1 MPEQREPTTT
11 ADEFADLGPRI
22 ARALLK
28 AHGEDRF
35 ALTRIQED
43 FAAKLDVCFYC
54 KYFPRGRCQAC
65 RVKLEVLVE
74 IDKHLG
80 QTLPLP
86 LEERQPDTEQPPAQV
101 SP

>member
-1 MPEQREPTTT
+1 MPEQRGPTST
-11 ADEFADLGPRI
+11 AEEFPDVAPRI

-28 AHGEDRF
+28 VCGDDKF

-43 FAAKLDVCFYC
+43 FAAKLEVCFYC

-65 RVKLEVLVE
+65 RVKLEVLIE

-80 QTLPLP
+80 KTLPLP
-86 LEERQPDTEQPPAQV
+86 LVEQPPEREQPPVQV